1 MKLALFNRKRIV
13 LGIVPVFLMLLAACG
28 TGVVSPVDT
37 ASDSNTT
44 ASSSN
49 VVSQDEQSAAI
60 NVVDVS
66 DTTVLDSPASAVS
79 TGANSPVDSPSSGA
93 STVNELD
100 ADAIVAALGEV
111 LNGIYEE
118 LLPSVVNIRVTIATQ
133 GQRQSSQ
140 FGAPQPR
147 GGEGSGFVWSEQ
159 GHIVTNYHVVADASK
174 ITVIFADG
182 SEMEAEVVGGDPDS
196 DLAVIKVDTSSG
208 NLHPVK
214 LGDSDVVKVGELVAA
229 IGAPFGQE
237 FTLTS
242 GIVSAVGRTIR
253 SGNTAFSVP
262 EVIQTDAAINPG
274 NSGGPL
280 LDRRGRVIG
289 INTQIISRSGGNDGV
304 GLAVPINIAKQV
316 VPALIAEGRFSYSWL
331 GISGAELRPEVVDLL
346 GLPEGTRGAMVVGV
360 VQGGPA
366 DKSGLESNQRTR
378 QVNGVSV
385 PIGGD
390 IIVGINGESVKE
402 MSDLITYLIQNTRP
416 GEVITLDV
424 IRDNGARAQV
434 DVTLESRPRT
444 VG

>member
-1 MKLALFNRKRIV
+1 M
-13 LGIVPVFLMLLAACG
+13 
-28 TGVVSPVDT
+28 
-37 ASDSNTT
+37 
-44 ASSSN
+44 
-49 VVSQDEQSAAI
+49 
-60 NVVDVS
+60 
-66 DTTVLDSPASAVS
+66 
-79 TGANSPVDSPSSGA
+79 
-93 STVNELD
+93 
-100 ADAIVAALGEV
+100 
-111 LNGIYEE
+111 
-118 LLPSVVNIRVTIATQ
+118 
-133 GQRQSSQ
+133 
-140 FGAPQPR
+140 
-147 GGEGSGFVWSEQ
+147 
-159 GHIVTNYHVVADASK
+159 ADASK
-174 ITVIFADG
+174 ITVVFADG

-214 LGDSDVVKVGELVAA
+214 LGDSGVVKVGELVAA

-280 LDRRGRVIG
+280 LDRKGRVIG

-331 GISGAELRPEVVDLL
+331 GISGAELRPEIVDLL

-366 DKSGLESNQRTR
+366 DKSGLESSQRTR
-378 QVNGVSV
+378 LINGVSV

-424 IRDNGARAQV
+424 IQDNGARAQV